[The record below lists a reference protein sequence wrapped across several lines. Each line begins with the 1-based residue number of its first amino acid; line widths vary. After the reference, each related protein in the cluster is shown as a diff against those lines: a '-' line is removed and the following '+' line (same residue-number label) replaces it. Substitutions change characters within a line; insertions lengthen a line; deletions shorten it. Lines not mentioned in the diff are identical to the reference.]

1 MDDQPI
7 QLVIQH
13 FALPK
18 YRVPVFRELANV
30 PGIDLTLVYGK
41 APGLT
46 NVDADGLNA
55 TASKVRRWRTP
66 LGSVHWDSSQWAH
79 ASGRVADVLILSW
92 NLRSISLVPALV
104 RARRR
109 GVRTL
114 LWGHGYSRHA
124 SRWRGRARNAVARLA
139 DGVVL
144 NSKRDAE
151 RFVAATG
158 RGTSTFVAVNS
169 LDQAPIQR
177 ERTAWLADGDGLAEF
192 RREHGRGRGPTVLFV
207 SRFKVENRLEMLIE
221 AAALLRSSH
230 PGLAVWLV
238 GEGIGDQTE
247 LRALVDGLDL
257 SEVVQFVGPVYDEH
271 ALAPWFLT
279 ADVFCYPSN
288 LGLSVLHAFGYGVP
302 VVTGDREDRNP
313 PEWHTVESGTN
324 GLLFAAGSVTE
335 LAGAL
340 DTLFKDEALRR
351 RYGEAGRQRVLT
363 NYSVEHMVAGLK
375 EAVLYA
381 SRL

>member
-1 MDDQPI
+1 M
-7 QLVIQH
+7 
-13 FALPK
+13 
-18 YRVPVFRELANV
+18 
-30 PGIDLTLVYGK
+30 
-41 APGLT
+41 
-46 NVDADGLNA
+46 
-55 TASKVRRWRTP
+55 
-66 LGSVHWDSSQWAH
+66 
-79 ASGRVADVLILSW
+79 
-92 NLRSISLVPALV
+92 
-104 RARRR
+104 
-109 GVRTL
+109 
-114 LWGHGYSRHA
+114 
-124 SRWRGRARNAVARLA
+124 
-139 DGVVL
+139 
-144 NSKRDAE
+144 
-151 RFVAATG
+151 
-158 RGTSTFVAVNS
+158 
-169 LDQAPIQR
+169 
-177 ERTAWLADGDGLAEF
+177 
-192 RREHGRGRGPTVLFV
+192 
-207 SRFKVENRLEMLIE
+207 
-221 AAALLRSSH
+221 
-230 PGLAVWLV
+230 
-238 GEGIGDQTE
+238 
-247 LRALVDGLDL
+247 
-257 SEVVQFVGPVYDEH
+257 VQFVGPVYDEH